1 MPELPTGTVTFL
13 FTDIEG
19 STERWE
25 WDRQAM
31 ASAVARH
38 TAVIDATIQ
47 AHGGVLFKTVG
58 DAMQVA
64 FPTAPQA
71 VAAAVAG
78 QRALLAEDWG
88 AVGGLNVRMALHAGE
103 AMPDARG
110 DYLAAPLNRLSRLLA
125 TGYGG
130 QILLSQTV
138 QQLTRS
144 SLPDRVELHD
154 LGEHRLRDLLEP
166 ERVFQL
172 VHPDLPADFPPLKS
186 LEIRPN
192 NLPLQPTP
200 FLGREQ
206 EVEHV
211 VELLRR
217 PEVRFLTLTGPGGTG
232 KTRLALQ
239 AVAESLDDFRDG
251 VFFVPLAPLTDP
263 ELVLSSIASSLGL
276 REGGGQPLAER
287 LQDYV
292 TAKQLLLLLD
302 NVEHLAAAAP
312 AVAELLSTSRG
323 LKVLTTSRMPLRIRA
338 EREYAVPPLGLPRRK
353 PPPPPEQLSQFEAV
367 RLFIERA
374 QAVKADFTIDN
385 ETAPAVAE
393 ICWRLDGLPLAI
405 ELAAARVRML
415 PPRAMLARL
424 EHRLPMLTGGARDA
438 PERQRTLRN
447 TIAWSYDLLEP
458 EDQVLFRRLAIFA
471 GGATFEAVDVVAN
484 ADGSLDV
491 FGGLERLLEQS
502 LLRQD
507 VGPEGEPRFSL
518 LETIREFGLEQL
530 EARGESADA
539 HARHAGFFLTLAEE
553 AGAALH
559 GPTQRAWLERLE
571 TEHDN
576 IRAALGWSLT
586 QEPKTALRFGAA
598 LFWFWYYRG
607 HLTEGRDW
615 IERALATGAS
625 ASPEVTARV
634 LNWSSAFAWE
644 RADYATATARAEEA
658 LALAR
663 SVGDPTS
670 EGWALVNLGVG
681 ASMLG
686 DRKRATTLAVEAEER
701 FRSSGDH
708 HGAAAAIYNQGH
720 EAGSVGDLDRQ
731 RALYEQSLAESRA
744 IGDRIGASWT
754 LSSLGHRELQRGHL
768 ERARALLEEALSNMR
783 EFGFVLK
790 EADTL
795 LGLAEVAGEQGD
807 ADHTVTYLQEA
818 EARYRDLG
826 HSLYLAN
833 GLNSIG
839 YVALDQGNHE
849 RARRL
854 FEEAVGLAQDAGGTA
869 ASAGFL
875 HSLGD
880 ALRAS
885 GDNTGAAVR
894 YREGL
899 VLAQETEDTKLAT
912 DCLAGLAGLA
922 VEAGR
927 HEVAARL
934 FGAVE
939 TLRETVGLPRSR
951 YELERQNKDM
961 AAVREALGTEADAEA
976 RTAGRALP
984 METAAS
990 EALVLADELAR
1001 YTAGG

>member
-1 MPELPTGTVTFL
+1 MADLPRGTVTFL
-13 FTDIEG
+13 FTDIAG
-19 STERWE
+19 STALWE
-25 WDRQAM
+25 QDRQSM
-31 ASAVARH
+31 AAAVARH
-38 TAVIDATIQ
+38 LALLDAAIADQ
-47 AHGGVLFKTVG
+47 GGVHFKTVG
-58 DAMQVA
+58 DAVQAA
-64 FPTAPQA
+64 FPAAPQA
-71 VAAAVAG
+71 MTAALTG
-78 QRALLAEDWG
+78 QRTLLDEDWG
-88 AVGGLNVRMALHAGE
+88 TANPLKVRMALHAGE
-103 AMPDARG
+103 AVPDARG
-110 DYLAAPLNRLSRLLA
+110 DYLAAPLNRLARLLA
-125 TGYGG
+125 AGHGG

-138 QQLTRS
+138 QQLTRGA
-144 SLPDRVELHD
+144 LPDGVELRD

-172 VHPDLPADFPPLKS
+172 VHPDLPGDFPPLKS

-211 VELLRR
+211 VELLNR

-239 AVAESLDDFRDG
+239 TAAESLDDFRDG
-251 VFFVPLAPLTDP
+251 VFFVPLASLTDP
-263 ELVLSSIASSLGL
+263 ELVLPTIASTLGL
-276 REGGGQPLAER
+276 HEGGGQPLAER
-287 LQDYV
+287 LQGYV

-312 AVAELLSTSRG
+312 AVAELLATSPG

-353 PPPPPEQLSQFEAV
+353 PPPAPEQLSQFEAV

-415 PPRAMLARL
+415 PPQAMLTRL

-447 TIAWSYDLLEP
+447 TIAWSYDLLKP
-458 EDQVLFRRLAIFA
+458 EDQVLFRRLAAFA
-471 GGATFEAVDVVAN
+471 GGATFEAVEAVAN

-530 EARGESADA
+530 EAQGESEDA
-539 HARHAGFFLTLAEE
+539 QARHAGFFLTLVEE
-553 AGAALH
+553 AAPALH
-559 GPTQRAWLERLE
+559 RPTQRAWLERLE

-576 IRAALGWSLT
+576 IRAALAWSLT
-586 QEPKTALRFGAA
+586 HEPEAALRIAAA

-625 ASPEVTARV
+625 ASPEVRARV

-644 RADYATATARAEEA
+644 RADYTTATSRAEEA

-663 SVGDPTS
+663 SVDDPSS
-670 EGWALVNLGVG
+670 EGWALVNLGAV
-681 ASMLG
+681 ASLLG
-686 DRKRATTLAVEAEER
+686 DRKRAATLQVEAEER
-701 FRSSGDH
+701 FRSGGDR
-708 HGAAAAIYNQGH
+708 HGASAAIYNQGG
-720 EAGSVGDLDRQ
+720 EAGWVGDLDRQ
-731 RALYEQSLAESRA
+731 QALYERSLAESRA
-744 IGDRIGASWT
+744 IGDRIVASWT
-754 LSSLGHRELQRGHL
+754 LGSLGHHELRRGHL
-768 ERARALLEEALSNMR
+768 ERARTLLEEALSIMR
-783 EFGFVLK
+783 EFGFVLI

-807 ADHTVTYLQEA
+807 ADHTETYLQEA

-826 HSLYLAN
+826 HGLYLAN
-833 GLNSIG
+833 GLDSIG

-854 FEEAVGLAQDAGGTA
+854 IEEALGLAQDSGGPV

-880 ALRAS
+880 VLRAS
-885 GDNTGAAVR
+885 GDHSGAAVR

-899 VLAQETEDTKLAT
+899 ILAQETDEARVVT
-912 DCLAGLAGLA
+912 DCLTGLAGLG
-922 VEAGR
+922 VEAGH
-927 HEVAARL
+927 HEAAARL

-939 TLRETVGLPRSR
+939 TLRETVGLPGSR
-951 YELERQNKDM
+951 YELERQAQDM
-961 AAVREALGTEADAEA
+961 ATIRETLGPEVDSETRA
-976 RTAGRALP
+976 AGRALP
-984 METAAS
+984 LETAAS
-990 EALVLADELAR
+990 EALVLADKLAR
-1001 YTAGG
+1001 YTAGA

>member
-1 MPELPTGTVTFL
+1 MPEMPSGTVTFL
-13 FTDIEG
+13 YTDIEG

-25 WDRQAM
+25 LNRAVM
-31 ASAVARH
+31 AAAVARH
-38 TAVIDATIQ
+38 IELLDAAIQ
-47 AHGGVLFKTVG
+47 AHGGIHFKTVG
-58 DAMQVA
+58 DAVQAA

-71 VAAAVAG
+71 VAAAADS
-78 QRALLAEDWG
+78 QLSLLAEDWG
-88 AVGGLNVRMALHAGE
+88 AVGPLQVRMALHAGE
-103 AMPDARG
+103 AIPDARG

-130 QILLSQTV
+130 QILLSQAV
-138 QQLTRS
+138 QQLTRGA
-144 SLPDRVELHD
+144 LPPGVNLRE

-166 ERVFQL
+166 ERVYQL
-172 VHPDLPADFPPLKS
+172 LHPDFPADFPPLKS

-211 VELLRR
+211 VEILNR
-217 PEVRFLTLTGPGGTG
+217 PDVRFLTLTGPGGTG

-239 AVAESLDDFRDG
+239 IAAESLEEFRDG
-251 VFFVPLAPLTDP
+251 VFFVPLASLTDP
-263 ELVLSSIASSLGL
+263 KLVPTIASTLGL
-276 REGGGQPLAER
+276 PEGGGLSLAER
-287 LQDYV
+287 LRGYV

-312 AVAELLSTSRG
+312 AVAELLGTSPG

-374 QAVKADFTIDN
+374 QAVKVDFAIAN

-415 PPRAMLARL
+415 PPQAMLARL

-458 EDQVLFRRLAIFA
+458 EDQVLFRRFAVFA
-471 GGATFEAVDVVAN
+471 GGATFDAVDAAAN
-484 ADGSLDV
+484 GDGDLDV

-518 LETIREFGLEQL
+518 LETIREFGHEQL
-530 EARGESADA
+530 EAQGEAEDA
-539 HARHAGFFLTLAEE
+539 QARHAEFFLTLAE
-553 AGAALH
+553 AAAPALH
-559 GPTQRAWLERLE
+559 GSTQRAWLERLE

-586 QEPKTALRFGAA
+586 HAPETALRIVAA

-625 ASPEVTARV
+625 ANPEARARA

-658 LALAR
+658 LTLAR
-663 SVGDPTS
+663 TGGDRSS
-670 EGWALVNLGVG
+670 EGWALVNLGAV
-681 ASMLG
+681 ASLLG
-686 DRKRATTLAVEAEER
+686 DRKRAATLQVEAEER
-701 FRSSGDH
+701 FRSGDNR
-708 HGAAAAIYNQGH
+708 HGAAAAIYNQGG
-720 EAGSVGDLDRQ
+720 EAGWVGDLDRQ
-731 RALYEQSLAESRA
+731 RGLYERSLAESRA
-744 IGDRIGASWT
+744 IGDRIVASWT
-754 LSSLGHRELQRGHL
+754 LGSLGHLELRRGHL
-768 ERARALLEEALSNMR
+768 ERARALLEEALSITR
-783 EFGFVLK
+783 EFGFVLI

-807 ADHTVTYLQEA
+807 ADHTETYLHEA

-826 HSLYLAN
+826 HGLYLAS

-839 YVALDQGNHE
+839 YVALDHGNHQ
-849 RARRL
+849 RARSL
-854 FEEAVGLAQDAGGTA
+854 IEEALGLAQDAGGPV
-869 ASAGFL
+869 ASAAFL
-875 HSLGD
+875 SSLGD
-880 ALRAS
+880 ALRAN
-885 GDNTGAAVR
+885 GDHAGAAVR

-899 VLAQETEDTKLAT
+899 VLSQEMDVMRLAT
-912 DCLAGLAGLA
+912 DCLVGLAGLA
-922 VEAGR
+922 VEAGL

-939 TLRETVGLPRSR
+939 TLRETVGLPGSR
-951 YELERQNKDM
+951 YELERQAEDM

-984 METAAS
+984 LVTAAS
-990 EALVLADELAR
+990 EALVLADQLAGN
-1001 YTAGG
+1001 TAGR

>member
-1 MPELPTGTVTFL
+1 M
-13 FTDIEG
+13 
-19 STERWE
+19 
-25 WDRQAM
+25 QA
-31 ASAVARH
+31 
-38 TAVIDATIQ
+38 
-47 AHGGVLFKTVG
+47 
-58 DAMQVA
+58 A
-64 FPTAPQA
+64 FPAAPQA
-71 VAAAVAG
+71 VAAALTG
-78 QRALLAEDWG
+78 QRALLDEDWG
-88 AVGGLNVRMALHAGE
+88 KTEPLKVRMALHAGE
-103 AMPDARG
+103 AMPDDHG
-110 DYLAAPLNRLSRLLA
+110 DYVAAPLNRLSRLLS
-125 TGYGG
+125 TGHGG

-138 QQLTRS
+138 QQLTRGV
-144 SLPDRVELHD
+144 LPDGVDLRD

-211 VELLRR
+211 VELLNR

-239 AVAESLDDFRDG
+239 VAAESLDDFRDG

-263 ELVLSSIASSLGL
+263 DLVLPTIASTLGL
-276 REGGGQPLAER
+276 HEGGGQPLAER
-287 LQDYV
+287 LQGYV

-312 AVAELLSTSRG
+312 AVAELLATSPG

-353 PPPPPEQLSQFEAV
+353 PPPAPEQLSQFEAV

-415 PPRAMLARL
+415 PPQAMLTRL

-447 TIAWSYDLLEP
+447 TIAWSYDLLKP
-458 EDQVLFRRLAIFA
+458 EDQVLFRRLAAFA
-471 GGATFEAVDVVAN
+471 GGATFEAVEAVAN
-484 ADGSLDV
+484 ADGSRDV

-530 EARGESADA
+530 EAQGESEDA
-539 HARHAGFFLTLAEE
+539 QARHAGFFLTLVEE
-553 AGAALH
+553 AASALH
-559 GPTQRAWLERLE
+559 GPTQRAWLERVE

-586 QEPKTALRFGAA
+586 HEPETALRFGAA

-615 IERALATGAS
+615 IERALATGVS
-625 ASPEVTARV
+625 ASPDVRARV

-644 RADYATATARAEEA
+644 RADYTTATSRAEEA

-663 SVGDPTS
+663 SVGDPSS
-670 EGWALVNLGVG
+670 EGWALVNLGAV
-681 ASMLG
+681 ASLLG
-686 DRKRATTLAVEAEER
+686 DRKRAATLQVEAEER
-701 FRSSGDH
+701 FRNGGDR
-708 HGAAAAIYNQGH
+708 HGASAAIYNQGG
-720 EAGSVGDLDRQ
+720 EAGWVGDLDRQ
-731 RALYEQSLAESRA
+731 QALYERSLAESRA
-744 IGDRIGASWT
+744 IGDRIVASWT
-754 LSSLGHRELQRGHL
+754 LGSLGHHELRRGHL
-768 ERARALLEEALSNMR
+768 ERARALLEEALSIMR
-783 EFGFVLK
+783 EFGFVLI

-807 ADHTVTYLQEA
+807 ADHTETYLQEA

-826 HSLYLAN
+826 HGLYLAN

-849 RARRL
+849 RAHRL
-854 FEEAVGLAQDAGGTA
+854 SEEALGLARDSGGPA
-869 ASAGFL
+869 ATAGFL

-885 GDNTGAAVR
+885 GDHSGAAAR

-899 VLAQETEDTKLAT
+899 VLAQEIDDTRVVT
-912 DCLAGLAGLA
+912 DCLTGLAGLG
-922 VEAGR
+922 VEAGH
-927 HEVAARL
+927 HEAAARL

-939 TLRETVGLPRSR
+939 TLRETVGLPGSR
-951 YELERQNKDM
+951 YELERQAQDM
-961 AAVREALGTEADAEA
+961 ATIRETLGPEVDSETRA
-976 RTAGRALP
+976 AGRALP
-984 METAAS
+984 LETAAS
-990 EALVLADELAR
+990 EALVLADKLAR
-1001 YTAGG
+1001 YTAGA